1 MRIPRRAVSGAALAG
16 VFAAALWGQQFQF
29 NLDHLAGK
37 ASDSVDVSLNSNM
50 LQFAAKFMNT
60 KDPDEARV
68 KQLIMGLE
76 GIYVRSFEFK
86 NAGAYSTS
94 DLDQVRNQL
103 KGPDWARIFGV
114 KNSDGENIEVWVR
127 SSGSKVGGHRDTFER
142 SETIDRRESGWQ
154 HRYGF
159 ARGARRTFRFAEDG
173 RGEKEEIVGLTPRL
187 PAQTTG
193 PHLFKVKV

>member
-127 SSGSKVGGHRDTFER
+127 SSGSKVAGIAILSSDPKQLTVANLVGNIDMDSLAALGGHF
-142 SETIDRRESGWQ
+142 
-154 HRYGF
+154 
-159 ARGARRTFRFAEDG
+159 
-173 RGEKEEIVGLTPRL
+173 GLPKMD
-187 PAQTTG
+187 A
-193 PHLFKVKV
+193 VKKKK